1 MQFLSKSARQRTIP
15 FARTLQRRRHAML
28 LMKSLFSSR
37 LTFFLAPANASA
49 MNNNNLRGNRVGFF
63 FFLSRF
69 SASNSNF
76 IRPLSHP
83 FAIVLE
89 RGFPLHFPSGKHQQ
103 STVGLCETT
112 AMINLKILIKHF
124 SLLFPSFSLPRGGRG
139 LWVCV
144 FKEK

>member
-1 MQFLSKSARQRTIP
+1 MPALSRDDDTG
-15 FARTLQRRRHAML
+15 FAML

-63 FFLSRF
+63 FLSFSLAFLHQTQTLLDHCHTRSPSSWSGF
-69 SASNSNF
+69 S
-76 IRPLSHP
+76 P
-83 FAIVLE
+83 
-89 RGFPLHFPSGKHQQ
+89 HFPSGKHQQ